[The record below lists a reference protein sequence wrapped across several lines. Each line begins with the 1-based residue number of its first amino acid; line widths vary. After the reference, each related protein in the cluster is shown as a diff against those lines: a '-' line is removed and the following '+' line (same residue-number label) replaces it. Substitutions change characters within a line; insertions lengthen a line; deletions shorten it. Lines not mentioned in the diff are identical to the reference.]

1 MRSDSPGSVRRSHG
15 TARQTLVLL
24 LAPLVALVAWWAV
37 LCFSLNAIVFPPAW
51 LLVLFLVPPLALA
64 CVLLVVSRAVVFGF
78 YGGVTR
84 RIRQTAG
91 LEGDEGDATPFFLFH
106 SGQELEMLTGVL
118 ASWKQEVAVSRDR
131 LAGVAG
137 LWSLEPQA
145 RFPWAG
151 RSRVYQLK
159 SNELK
164 KAKGYTQVRR
174 LACLAVFIAPPGEE
188 TGIRKRFEW
197 MAEVSGSIAGMAEEN
212 GGFVALVMG
221 RVLLLV
227 FSLGSDE
234 RTLAI
239 RAVKTA
245 RNIQELLAAEFP
257 GSTVRMAGDIF
268 QAVESMVQ
276 VPAGLRYHIEA
287 PEIAA
292 LRLAAGNAGFEGGLR
307 LTSRLVASI
316 KTGEAGA

>member
-1 MRSDSPGSVRRSHG
+1 
-15 TARQTLVLL
+15 
-24 LAPLVALVAWWAV
+24 LAPLVALAAWWAV
-37 LCFSLNAIVFPPAW
+37 LSFSLGAIVFPPAW
-51 LLVLFLVPPLALA
+51 LLVLFLVPPFALA

-78 YGGVTR
+78 FCGVTR
-84 RIRQTAG
+84 RIRQTSG
-91 LEGDEGDATPFFLFH
+91 LEADEGDSNPFFLFH
-106 SGQELEMLTGVL
+106 SGQELEMLTATL
-118 ASWKQEVAVSRDR
+118 ASWKQEVSLTRDR
-131 LAGVAG
+131 LSGVAG

-151 RSRVYQLK
+151 RSRVYLLK

-164 KAKGYTQVRR
+164 KAKGNTVVRR
-174 LACLAVFIAPPGEE
+174 LACLAVFIAPPDQEA
-188 TGIRKRFEW
+188 GIRKRFEW
-197 MAEVSGSIAGMAEEN
+197 GADVSGTIAGIAEEN
-212 GGFVALVMG
+212 GGFVAMAMG

-227 FSLGSDE
+227 FSLGSEE

-245 RNIQELLAAEFP
+245 RSIQELLAAEFP